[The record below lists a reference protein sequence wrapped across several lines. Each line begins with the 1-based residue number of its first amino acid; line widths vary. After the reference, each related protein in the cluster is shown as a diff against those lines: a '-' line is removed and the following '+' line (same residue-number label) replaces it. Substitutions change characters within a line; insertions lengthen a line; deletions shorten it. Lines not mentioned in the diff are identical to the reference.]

1 VGASGNEDGDTLRL
15 HVDSAGNIY
24 FAGHT
29 ASQAIPWIS
38 SNAVQR
44 TYGGGSQ
51 DMVFFVL
58 SPDGTQILHA
68 TYLGGSGQDVC
79 RSLGYRRN

>member
-29 ASQAIPWIS
+29 VLQAIPWIS